1 MTKAFISYSSI
12 DDRWAK
18 RIAGVL
24 ARLGVDHFLDRKD
37 IRWGD
42 KVVEA
47 ISESMRSSSDVVVV
61 ISPASLK
68 SQWVAFEIGQ
78 AKALGKRLLPLLTHA
93 SLDVPDFLR
102 GFHYVS
108 SLAELKR
115 HFGEVASVA
124 ATARR
129 QASGSPTSSS
139 SPTPGLPEAA
149 LQVEPFFWLAQ
160 CLVAFAGS
168 GMELSYAAF
177 DAQARDLGVSVERDN
192 LDVREYGIHA
202 EPEFAAKIERLHGSL
217 AAAIFEIGYL
227 VSLLP
232 FSFTSEEMLRRMCS
246 TLEGATLKKL
256 PAGLQAVARLT
267 TGIPCEIE
275 VFVKKVE
282 DLKIELQ
289 RTAVENR
296 PAQGSP
302 TSR

>member
-102 GFHYVS
+102 GIHYVS

-192 LDVREYGIHA
+192 LDVR
-202 EPEFAAKIERLHGSL
+202 
-217 AAAIFEIGYL
+217 
-227 VSLLP
+227 SLLP